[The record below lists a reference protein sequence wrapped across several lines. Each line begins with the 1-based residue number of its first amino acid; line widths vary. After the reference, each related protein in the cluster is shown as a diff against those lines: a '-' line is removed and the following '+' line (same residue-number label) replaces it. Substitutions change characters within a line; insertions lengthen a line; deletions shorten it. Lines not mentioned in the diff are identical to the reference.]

1 MLKKTVV
8 AALTCVSAICINFSA
23 VPVKAN
29 TVRNYVV
36 NFDSI
41 SNGIVPFSVT
51 YEVTSAGLKIRKKP
65 GLSGKV
71 IGYLKKGDL
80 VSGAGDEA
88 ERVKDGVT
96 WIYVM
101 RQSDRLGGWVS
112 KKIFESVWLISQL

>member
-1 MLKKTVV
+1 MFKKTVV

-29 TVRNYVV
+29 SARNYVV

-41 SNGIVPFSVT
+41 SNGIVPFSAT

-71 IGYLKKGDL
+71 VGYLRKGDL
-80 VSGAGDEA
+80 VSEDGDTA
-88 ERVKDGVT
+88 KRIKDGVT
-96 WIYVM
+96 WISVKC
-101 RQSDRLGGWVS
+101 QSDGLSGWVS
-112 KKIFESVWLISQL
+112 KKYLNLIG

>member
-1 MLKKTVV
+1 MYYVEENCCC
-8 AALTCVSAICINFSA
+8 ALTCVSAICINFSA

-71 IGYLKKGDL
+71 VGYLRKGDL
-80 VSGAGDEA
+80 VSGAGDTA

-96 WIYVM
+96 WISVI
-101 RQSDRLGGWVS
+101 RQSDGLSGWVS
-112 KKIFESVWLISQL
+112 KKYLNPCG

>member
-1 MLKKTVV
+1 MFKKTVV
-8 AALTCVSAICINFSA
+8 TALTCVSAICINFSA

-36 NFDSI
+36 NFESI
-41 SNGIVPFSVT
+41 SNGIVPFSFT

-71 IGYLKKGDL
+71 VGYLRKGDL
-80 VSGAGDEA
+80 VSGAGDET

-112 KKIFESVWLISQL
+112 KKYLNPCG

>member
-71 IGYLKKGDL
+71 VGYLRKGDL
-80 VSGAGDEA
+80 VSGAGDTA

-96 WIYVM
+96 WISVI
-101 RQSDRLGGWVS
+101 RQSDGLSGWVS
-112 KKIFESVWLISQL
+112 KKYLNLIG

>member
-71 IGYLKKGDL
+71 VGYLRKGDL
-80 VSGAGDEA
+80 VSGAGYEA

-112 KKIFESVWLISQL
+112 KKYLNPYG